1 MRMTSARSSTARAS
15 RSARGTTAR
24 CPSWSVLASRLRPAR
39 RSRSTTTA
47 TTSTGSWPGSTRRW
61 RSSVDELQELY
72 RQVILDHNRD
82 PRNFGELADAT
93 RVVAG
98 VNPLCGDKMT
108 LYVKLANGKIA
119 DIRFQGTGCAIS
131 VASSSLMTERVKG
144 APVSEALELFDKV
157 HELLT
162 SSRGYEPAADL
173 DKLAAL
179 GGVREYPSRVKCAS
193 LGWHALKSA
202 VADDTPGSV
211 TTE

>member
-1 MRMTSARSSTARAS
+1 
-15 RSARGTTAR
+15 
-24 CPSWSVLASRLRPAR
+24 
-39 RSRSTTTA
+39 
-47 TTSTGSWPGSTRRW
+47 
-61 RSSVDELQELY
+61 
-72 RQVILDHNRD
+72 VILDHNRN
-82 PRNFGELADAT
+82 PRNFGELPDAT

-108 LYVKLANGKIA
+108 LYVKVGDGKIE
-119 DIRFQGTGCAIS
+119 DIRFKGTGCAIS

-144 APVSEALELFDKV
+144 LPVSAALRLFDKV

-162 SSRGYEPAADL
+162 TSHDHEPAAEL

-202 VADDTPGSV
+202 VAADPASNV

>member
-1 MRMTSARSSTARAS
+1 M
-15 RSARGTTAR
+15 
-24 CPSWSVLASRLRPAR
+24 
-39 RSRSTTTA
+39 
-47 TTSTGSWPGSTRRW
+47 
-61 RSSVDELQELY
+61 DELQELY
-72 RQVILDHNRD
+72 REVILDHNRN

-108 LYVKLANGKIA
+108 LYVKLGDGKIE

-144 APVSEALELFDKV
+144 STRRRGARSCSSKI

-162 SSRGYEPAADL
+162 APHDHPPPADL

-193 LGWHALKSA
+193 LALARAEIRRRRRPAASNVHAPSSTHVSLARTSPSPSRA
-202 VADDTPGSV
+202 TARPC
-211 TTE
+211 